1 MGERVPGWQ
10 GERRLLLGS
19 RGHLLSGWLSTRPD
33 DRAHHCQAARPV
45 TVRPTWYGQEN
56 QGRAAGRPHS
66 QRWLDPQPLTSA
78 WVNPTCKVKPKKPG
92 HKRTP
97 CGPVPFCQCLE
108 QAKGTKRTPDVGA
121 LFCTSVTIRCAALLG
136 HELVQLVAASFEN
149 VLAWSTPGGLQA
161 CGVRSPAPT
170 SVMTSRWTGLLSSNS
185 CCTLTVSQSLLVGQN
200 LAGGFRGDDC
210 AERTPWN
217 STIDR
222 KEHPLAQ
229 PSSSS
234 QDVAQRHHGEFPQHR
249 KNVQIQGS
257 PP

>member
-161 CGVRSPAPT
+161 CGVRSIHWLSLAPAPRMWHKGT
-170 SVMTSRWTGLLSSNS
+170 TGNFPNTGRMSK
-185 CCTLTVSQSLLVGQN
+185 
-200 LAGGFRGDDC
+200 FRDH
-210 AERTPWN
+210 
-217 STIDR
+217 
-222 KEHPLAQ
+222 HPENNHHNNVL
-229 PSSSS
+229 PSKK
-234 QDVAQRHHGEFPQHR
+234 RR
-249 KNVQIQGS
+249 
-257 PP
+257 